1 VDHLGS
7 TDVITDGTSAALG
20 AVLERRSY
28 DAFGA
33 KRNPAWGA
41 PGAGPWAAK
50 TTVGFTGHESEEDAG
65 LVNMKGRIFDPRV
78 GRFLTTDP
86 LVSQPGFSQS
96 WNPYSYVL
104 NRPLTLVDPSGFGE
118 EANQGSSSAG
128 PPPNAADPATWVWST
143 GDTGTPL
150 VAAGLW
156 EKEIVVT
163 GKAINGA
170 PQGDAD
176 MPAGDSLPP
185 QDAPL
190 KENAWVQGAGGFLS
204 GLALGAV
211 PGAGVAAEVAT
222 SAGVLDKGTRA
233 ARLGRAAGE
242 MVGGFASMV
251 LGGAG
256 EIGGGAASLTGGG
269 AVVGVPVMIGSA
281 PLVIGG
287 AANVAAGARG
297 LAQAL
302 MSGGSGSTEPQKL
315 RPEAN
320 LTGSGKHGVKW
331 KEALARASKEQAP
344 QGQWSAKDLEYAT
357 EKVSGLG
364 PREKGW
370 FDLPSD
376 STSVVVRPDG
386 TTVRATRFWAR
397 NNGTGTWHGYPAE

>member
-50 TTVGFTGHESEEDAG
+50 TTVGFTGHESEDDAG
-65 LVNMKGRIFDPRV
+65 LVNMKGRMFDPRV

-118 EANQGSSSAG
+118 ESTQGSSSSG
-128 PPPNAADPATWVWST
+128 PPANPADPATWVWST

-163 GKAINGA
+163 GEAINGA

-176 MPAGDSLPP
+176 MPAGDFLPP

-190 KENAWVQGAGGFLS
+190 KENAWVQGVGGFLS

-269 AVVGVPVMIGSA
+269 AVVGVPVMIGAA
-281 PLVIGG
+281 PLVVGG

-297 LAQAL
+297 LVQAL
-302 MSGGSGSTEPQKL
+302 MSGGSGQ
-315 RPEAN
+315 
-320 LTGSGKHGVKW
+320 
-331 KEALARASKEQAP
+331 
-344 QGQWSAKDLEYAT
+344 Y
-357 EKVSGLG
+357 
-364 PREKGW
+364 PRDKA
-370 FDLPSD
+370 SD
-376 STSVVVRPDG
+376 STRDESGKYGSEREARAIARQKLGKDPVTIGPGKMRSQDG
-386 TTVRATRFWAR
+386 RWQYRAKPEDL
-397 NNGTGTWHGYPAE
+397 TGHSPTDSRHIHLERLNPETGEVLYNLHMRW